1 MNDNRCIVM
10 KVIMYL
16 LLLVCGCFCL
26 HRVWKKIKPN
36 NSTGEKAPP
45 KNDLLKVK
53 ATDKMQKEDLAHCLD
68 MVNSWI
74 GNCDQKAGIILSSIG
89 VALTILMTSD
99 YMIQLH
105 RIIFVPFFDYW
116 KDVSDLEFDFTR
128 FMVFI
133 FLLITLVL
141 LTQTSYMMIRTI
153 TPNTDYEKMYR
164 ENPAL
169 VPQSYIYYKT
179 IAEMDYATY
188 KADEVSY
195 IDDLKSQIYVNSKIA
210 SSKFVMFSRGLYWL
224 KMTICFAMLLF
235 FSIMFL

>member
-1 MNDNRCIVM
+1 MRIVG
-10 KVIMYL
+10 YL
-16 LLLVCGCFCL
+16 LLLVCGCYFL
-26 HRVWKKIKPN
+26 FQVRQKLKHKKSSNTTTLKDD
-36 NSTGEKAPP
+36 GLP
-45 KNDLLKVK
+45 KIPE
-53 ATDKMQKEDLAHCLD
+53 TDKMQKEDLAHCLD
-68 MVNSWI
+68 IVNSWI
-74 GNCDQKAGIILSSIG
+74 SNCDQKAGIILSAIG
-89 VALTILMTSD
+89 VALPILMTSE

-116 KDVSDLEFDFTR
+116 KDVSDLEFDFAR

-179 IAEMDYATY
+179 IAEMDYAIY

-195 IDDLKSQIYVNSKIA
+195 IDDLKSQIYVNSRIA